1 MKMKPRCVPCLINR
15 VLFEADLVTEDEE
28 KKSTVMKEIVKK
40 MASIYS
46 SRRSSAEI
54 ATEIHSL
61 AYKLLGNPDPYKELK
76 ERSNSIA
83 LKILPK
89 VEKMIEE
96 SNEPLRTAI
105 LCSIAGNSIDFGI
118 EGSASSPEEL
128 AGKFEEYIKMGIQH
142 DDLDKIEKHLKGNV
156 VYFTDNCGEI
166 VFDKVVCKILKEKY
180 DIHLTL
186 VCKKYPIL
194 TDATYQDVE
203 SLGFDKVVD
212 EIMTTG
218 NFAVGVDFNGITEK
232 LKERLR
238 NASLIISKG
247 MANYEA
253 FSETD
258 YKPIV
263 YLLRVKCKSIA
274 EDMHLPQ
281 GINAVKLYE

>member
-1 MKMKPRCVPCLINR
+1 MGK
-15 VLFEADLVTEDEE
+15 
-28 KKSTVMKEIVKK
+28 
-40 MASIYS
+40 
-46 SRRSSAEI
+46 
-54 ATEIHSL
+54 
-61 AYKLLGNPDPYKELK
+61 
-76 ERSNSIA
+76 
-83 LKILPK
+83 
-89 VEKMIEE
+89 
-96 SNEPLRTAI
+96 
-105 LCSIAGNSIDFGI
+105 LCSIRLYA
-118 EGSASSPEEL
+118 
-128 AGKFEEYIKMGIQH
+128 
-142 DDLDKIEKHLKGNV
+142 
-156 VYFTDNCGEI
+156 
-166 VFDKVVCKILKEKY
+166 KILKEKY

-203 SLGFDKVVD
+203 SLGFDEVVD